1 MESRQLSRRSFLR
14 GAAALAPAL
23 VLPVSLPA
31 TGRAARRGIKLGFD
45 NFSIRNWGWKAPQLL
60 EFAAE
65 QRLDTVLFSDLDVY
79 ESHEAPY
86 LREIRNRADRLGI
99 EIHAGTGS
107 ICPSSSA
114 FDDRFGSADEH
125 LALTIRVAEQLGS
138 PVARCY
144 LGTAADRSGEGGIQ
158 RHIQNTVAVCKRAR
172 EQATAAGVKIAIEN
186 HAGDMQAREL
196 VGLIEAAGPDFVGAT
211 VDSGN
216 ATWTLEHPYRN
227 LQLLGPYA
235 ATSGIRDSMVW
246 QTDDGVAVQWTAMGD
261 GQVDLNAYMDL
272 FQEVAPGVPVQLEII
287 SGFSRSFPFL
297 NPEFW
302 EPYGEVRA
310 EDFAA
315 FAAMA
320 RNGLP
325 LPAFQIA
332 EGTDRAEAQ
341 KAYQLAELTRSIA
354 YCRDVLGLGLRD

>member
-1 MESRQLSRRSFLR
+1 
-14 GAAALAPAL
+14 
-23 VLPVSLPA
+23 
-31 TGRAARRGIKLGFD
+31 
-45 NFSIRNWGWKAPQLL
+45 
-60 EFAAE
+60 
-65 QRLDTVLFSDLDVY
+65 
-79 ESHEAPY
+79 
-86 LREIRNRADRLGI
+86 
-99 EIHAGTGS
+99 
-107 ICPSSSA
+107 
-114 FDDRFGSADEH
+114 
-125 LALTIRVAEQLGS
+125 
-138 PVARCY
+138 
-144 LGTAADRSGEGGIQ
+144 
-158 RHIQNTVAVCKRAR
+158 
-172 EQATAAGVKIAIEN
+172 VKIAIEN

-320 RNGLP
+320 RNGRP